1 MHRSIKRTV
10 GRTNKSVEEA
20 VFWHNNSASPLNLV
34 PFEVIFGVKSKKPGI
49 SKDRRPVT
57 RSVVETPTE
66 IDGKSFSYKNPF
78 LVGDKVYLRDKT
90 GRCDIPWSGPHVV
103 TKIYSPCSVNLD
115 DESVVRHISHLKLSL
130 KSRHIDLEESYFK
143 SDNVNLEPQETNKKP
158 RRSARVKKPPCWL
171 KDYVR

>member
-1 MHRSIKRTV
+1 MSKLVLEVFSSFGPPKSILSDNGTVFRSRELVELCKYWEVKQENSCAYRPKGNGIVERVHRSIKRTV

-20 VFWHNNSASPLNLV
+20 VFWHNNSASPSNLV

-78 LVGDKVYLRDKT
+78 LVNDKVYLRTKQED
-90 GRCDIPWSGPHVV
+90 V
-103 TKIYSPCSVNLD
+103 TFHGV
-115 DESVVRHISHLKLSL
+115 
-130 KSRHIDLEESYFK
+130 DLT
-143 SDNVNLEPQETNKKP
+143 L
-158 RRSARVKKPPCWL
+158 
-171 KDYVR
+171 